1 MGLMFTDCPI
11 QDAITDNILMGVSVM
26 DHWGWST
33 SSDENNV
40 VTGTTQE
47 KLHKLLS
54 NKAWWLERSGPDLDF
69 VPSNFQGLP
78 ELLNLQGGF
87 FLEWSVC
94 DLWGSSA
101 AAGGRVR
108 R

>member
-1 MGLMFTDCPI
+1 MRLEMRQLRPQLVEAGRSE
-11 QDAITDNILMGVSVM
+11 AAAKRERVDNS
-26 DHWGWST
+26 
-33 SSDENNV
+33 
-40 VTGTTQE
+40 
-47 KLHKLLS
+47 LLP
-54 NKAWWLERSGPDLDF
+54 A
-69 VPSNFQGLP
+69 
-78 ELLNLQGGF
+78 LLNLQGGF